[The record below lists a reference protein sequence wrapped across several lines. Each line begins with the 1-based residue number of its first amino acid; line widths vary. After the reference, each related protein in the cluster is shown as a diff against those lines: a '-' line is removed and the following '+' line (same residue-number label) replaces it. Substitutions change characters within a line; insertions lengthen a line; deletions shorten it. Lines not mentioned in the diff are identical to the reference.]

1 MVDPGEEKRW
11 NNIDTVPAVK
21 TVLEYGIKSKDSF
34 NLKKFFLFVE
44 IYPNT
49 FKGTVQRDF

>member
-11 NNIDTVPAVK
+11 NNIGTVPAVK